1 MVKVLI
7 KKLDP
12 TVELPAYKTLGA
24 SGMDLIAFIKDPIK
38 IKPKT
43 SYLVPTGISVAFSQE
58 YEIQIR
64 PRSGLAAKKNIS
76 ILNTPG
82 TIDSDYRGE
91 IKVILFNHS
100 NENFTINNGDR
111 IAQMVLTPIIKMELE
126 ETNNLPEINKGGE
139 WFRLNRKMKVD
150 LNKSQIERFSRQL
163 VLKNIGA
170 NGQKK
175 ILSTKILVV
184 GVGGL
189 GCPAA
194 ESLVRA
200 GIGTIGLIDN
210 DIVNLSNI
218 HRQSLF
224 NSKDIK
230 KSKVSVAAK
239 KLKEINPNT
248 KIKTYKSR
256 LTKNNIENIIKNYE
270 IIIDGSDNFK
280 TKFLIN
286 DYCIKLKKKL
296 ITGAISKFDGHVFTF
311 DFRDKKTASLKSFY
325 QENEISDDIFNC
337 EFDGVLGTTASIV
350 GTTQANEA
358 LKMIMNIGQS
368 LKNQILIID
377 LLNLN
382 FRKVKFKKK

>member
-1 MVKVLI
+1 
-7 KKLDP
+7 
-12 TVELPAYKTLGA
+12 
-24 SGMDLIAFIKDPIK
+24 
-38 IKPKT
+38 
-43 SYLVPTGISVAFSQE
+43 
-58 YEIQIR
+58 
-64 PRSGLAAKKNIS
+64 
-76 ILNTPG
+76 
-82 TIDSDYRGE
+82 
-91 IKVILFNHS
+91 
-100 NENFTINNGDR
+100 
-111 IAQMVLTPIIKMELE
+111 
-126 ETNNLPEINKGGE
+126 
-139 WFRLNRKMKVD
+139 MKVN

-175 ILSTKILVV
+175 ILSTKILIV

-224 NSKDIK
+224 SSKDIK

-256 LTKNNIENIIKNYE
+256 LTKNNIKNIIKNYE

-325 QENEISDDIFNC
+325 QEKKISDDIFNC

-358 LKMIMNIGQS
+358 LKMIMNIGQ
-368 LKNQILIID
+368 
-377 LLNLN
+377 
-382 FRKVKFKKK
+382 KFEKSNINYRSIKS